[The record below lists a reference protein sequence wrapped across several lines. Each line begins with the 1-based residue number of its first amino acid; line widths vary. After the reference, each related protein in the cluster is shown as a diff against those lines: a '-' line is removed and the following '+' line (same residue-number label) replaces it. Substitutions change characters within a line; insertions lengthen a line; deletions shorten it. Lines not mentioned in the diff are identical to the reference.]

1 MSQDLIINLYR
12 HLYDEFTL
20 APLPAGNTSYVNLDI
35 VRGDTSV
42 IRQIG
47 KTITSINSRTTY
59 QVYAGHRGT
68 GKSTELFRLKDY
80 LEQQGY
86 VVIYASMADYIEL
99 QDIHYA
105 NILIASIY
113 ILLNALNLHKIN
125 LEPFLSWIKKHWKD
139 IEKLGIENIDIEN
152 LQTENIID
160 IFYDLMMINNIG
172 NFSKREKLRE
182 IINPYSVVIIDS
194 INQILKE
201 ANLSQFPLVFIV
213 DDLDKMSFA
222 NGENIFFSH
231 ANLLKRLNC
240 HIVYTIPLPLLYSFR
255 AMDIRYIYD
264 NQPFVLPTVM
274 VKTPDGKIFE
284 KGIKSLQEIIYRRIL
299 SCESNKN
306 LESDIFENAEV
317 LEEIC
322 LMSGGNIRQLLR
334 LVQDA
339 LRAILVSARKSHKMQ
354 ETNQATTITKEL
366 LRHIIDDERSSFL
379 RVIGKNQWGLLIEVH
394 RTKAIK
400 NKDDYRD
407 LLFSGCIL
415 EYVFFDDKEEMQ
427 IWYDVNPL
435 IQGIMNFETKPDLL
449 IPMDEASRRYDKFIS
464 EERYTEASQIADS
477 IYKMYEDNV
486 ESLKFRSDSDEYINA
501 VAWSSYWK
509 LRRDLYK
516 SRSLTIDGGTF

>member
-1 MSQDLIINLYR
+1 MSQDLITNLYNSFPSFQP
-12 HLYDEFTL
+12 LL
-20 APLPAGNTSYVNLDI
+20 AKDTFYVNLDS
-35 VRGDTSV
+35 VRGDTNI

-47 KTITSINSRTTY
+47 KTITLINSKTTC

-68 GKSTELFRLKDY
+68 GKSTELSRLKDY

-86 VVIYASMADYIEL
+86 MVISASISDYIEL
-99 QDIHYA
+99 ENINYA
-105 NILIASIY
+105 DILIASIY
-113 ILLNALNLHKIN
+113 ILLNALDLHKTN
-125 LEPFLSWIKKHWKD
+125 LEPFLSWIKKNWKD
-139 IEKLGIENIDIEN
+139 IESIGIKNIDIEN
-152 LQTENIID
+152 SQTENVIN
-160 IFYDLMMINNIG
+160 IFYHLMMTNKIG
-172 NFSKREKLRE
+172 NFSKREQLRE
-182 IINPYSVVIIDS
+182 IINPYSVVMIDAM
-194 INQILKE
+194 NQIIKE
-201 ANLSQFPLVFIV
+201 ANPTQLPLVFIL

-222 NGENIFFSH
+222 NGENIFFRH

-240 HIVYTIPLPLLYSFR
+240 HIIYTIPLPLLYSFR

-274 VKTPDGKIFE
+274 VKTPDGRIFE
-284 KGIKSLQEIIYRRIL
+284 KGIKYLKEIIYRRI
-299 SCESNKN
+299 SSSEPTED
-306 LESDIFENAEV
+306 LESDFFESSEV

-322 LMSGGNIRQLLR
+322 IMSGGNIRQLIFLA
-334 LVQDA
+334 QSA
-339 LRAILVSARKSHKMQ
+339 FRATLMSVPKMQ
-354 ETNQATTITKEL
+354 ATDQVIPITQKL
-366 LRHIIDDERSSFL
+366 LHRVFSDERSSFL
-379 RVIGKNQWGLLIEVH
+379 RAIGKNEWGLLIEVH

-415 EYVFFDDKEEMQ
+415 EYVFFDNEEEMQ

-435 IQGIMNFETKPDLL
+435 LQGIMNFEIKPDLL
-449 IPMDEASRRYDKFIS
+449 IPMDEASRRYDEFIS
-464 EERYTEASQIADS
+464 EEKYSEASQIADS

-486 ESLKFRSDSDEYINA
+486 ESLKSRSDSDEYINA